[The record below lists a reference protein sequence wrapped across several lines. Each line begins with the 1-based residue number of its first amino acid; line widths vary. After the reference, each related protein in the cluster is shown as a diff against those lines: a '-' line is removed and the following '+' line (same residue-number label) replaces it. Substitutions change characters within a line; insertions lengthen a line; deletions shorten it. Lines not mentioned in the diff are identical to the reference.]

1 MRIFTYFVE
10 PASYTLDLSKN
21 IHDKNEID
29 YCFIK
34 SNTLVVSD
42 AKSEK
47 VFLDQKTIIDKIK
60 FVYLQ
65 FKKNDF
71 IIINGYNN
79 YPFIITFLLNLF
91 TSNKKYIATES
102 DTQLVVPNNPVKRF
116 IKWLYLSFVFRSK
129 YVLGFAGGSDSH
141 KDLFRYYG
149 MNEEWIFLMPMMVD
163 NHKFLLSVRSNP
175 EMFTFLYVGRLV
187 KHKNVEGLIQQFNAN
202 FSDKNAVLKIVGDG
216 EQMEYLFDKYNSEK
230 VLFFGKKF
238 NNELLAEF
246 KSASCFV
253 CPSSFEPWGLVVNE
267 ALSAGLPVIAT
278 KEVGACFDLIKGKK
292 TGFIAND
299 MSEFGKMMLTLFD
312 DDQLLKE
319 YSVNA
324 SELMQNNWNYD
335 LYNKCLNDAI
345 KKVEQCL

>member
-1 MRIFTYFVE
+1 MRIFCYFVE
-10 PASYTLDLSKN
+10 PAAYALDLGRN
-21 IHDKNEID
+21 VYDKNHID

-34 SNTLVVSD
+34 SSTLVSS
-42 AKSEK
+42 ATKSNKE
-47 VFLDQKTIIDKIK
+47 FLDNKSW
-60 FVYLQ
+60 FSRFFYVLNC

-71 IIINGYNN
+71 IIVNGYNN
-79 YPFIITFLLNLF
+79 YPFILTFIFNFLS
-91 TSNKKYIATES
+91 TRKRYIATES
-102 DTQLVVPNNPVKRF
+102 DTQLSVPLNSVKRF
-116 IKWLYLSFVFRSK
+116 LKWLYLSLVFQNK
-129 YVLGFAGGSDSH
+129 YVLGFAGGSNAH

-149 MNEEWIFLMPMMVD
+149 MSESRIFLMPMMVD
-163 NHKFLLSVRSNP
+163 NAKFLNENKIKP
-175 EMFTFLYVGRLV
+175 DIFTFLFVGRLV
-187 KHKNVEGLIQQFNAN
+187 KHKNVEGLIQLFNAN
-202 FSDKNAVLKIVGDG
+202 FSDKSAALKIVGGG
-216 EQMEYLFDKYNSEK
+216 EKIKYLFENYSSEK
-230 VLFFGKKF
+230 VLFLGKKF

-312 DDQLLKE
+312 DDQLFKE

-345 KKVEQCL
+345 KKVEQWR